1 MKKFISLL
9 LATSMAFAVPT
20 FADTEGQ
27 SYAEVYAEKAKEL
40 FGITDPNYT
49 YNFEKNDDG
58 YTYFLNWNDYLV
70 AFDSKG
76 NVISFS
82 NWKNEPNKN
91 NSNPTTE
98 KQIIEIAK
106 ENLNKILGE
115 NSNKMKLGCRFLSVY
130 WRLQG
135 YIQ

>member
-49 YNFEKNDDG
+49 YNFEKMM
-58 YTYFLNWNDYLV
+58 TATHIF
-70 AFDSKG
+70 
-76 NVISFS
+76 
-82 NWKNEPNKN
+82 
-91 NSNPTTE
+91 
-98 KQIIEIAK
+98 
-106 ENLNKILGE
+106 
-115 NSNKMKLGCRFLSVY
+115 KLE
-130 WRLQG
+130 
-135 YIQ
+135 

>member
-49 YNFEKNDDG
+49 YNFEK
-58 YTYFLNWNDYLV
+58 
-70 AFDSKG
+70 K
-76 NVISFS
+76 
-82 NWKNEPNKN
+82 
-91 NSNPTTE
+91 
-98 KQIIEIAK
+98 
-106 ENLNKILGE
+106 
-115 NSNKMKLGCRFLSVY
+115 
-130 WRLQG
+130 
-135 YIQ
+135 

>member
-49 YNFEKNDDG
+49 YNFEKNVKAYLFFPKGGTCKRSISMKMWKDG
-58 YTYFLNWNDYLV
+58 F
-70 AFDSKG
+70 
-76 NVISFS
+76 
-82 NWKNEPNKN
+82 EPKL
-91 NSNPTTE
+91 
-98 KQIIEIAK
+98 
-106 ENLNKILGE
+106 EN
-115 NSNKMKLGCRFLSVY
+115 
-130 WRLQG
+130 
-135 YIQ
+135 

>member
-49 YNFEKNDDG
+49 YNFEKNDMNE
-58 YTYFLNWNDYLV
+58 YTFSDLVPAGIYDDLNID
-70 AFDSKG
+70 F
-76 NVISFS
+76 
-82 NWKNEPNKN
+82 
-91 NSNPTTE
+91 
-98 KQIIEIAK
+98 AK
-106 ENLNKILGE
+106 IDELL
-115 NSNKMKLGCRFLSVY
+115 
-130 WRLQG
+130 
-135 YIQ
+135 